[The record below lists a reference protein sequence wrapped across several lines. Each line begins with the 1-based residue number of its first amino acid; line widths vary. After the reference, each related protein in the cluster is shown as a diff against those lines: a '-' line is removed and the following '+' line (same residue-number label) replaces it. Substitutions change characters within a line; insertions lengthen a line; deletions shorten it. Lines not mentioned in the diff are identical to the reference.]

1 LKPKN
6 LLDHLCDME
15 AQLVDFSYE
24 NFTAEEA
31 ERVRKS
37 FLVFK
42 NTLYNT
48 INPSENLEHKE
59 YLKTSPLPENQSGDF
74 DMQTYDA
81 VVRHY
86 ESYNSVLKSLK
97 IDAPMKS
104 EIYSSIFSGSTPTQT
119 SNRPYI
125 DLQPILDD
133 CMGEMELLD
142 ELLHLYEKNALEFI
156 GQAKIHIQN
165 TDYDRLKLAAH
176 KIKAGLAML
185 NTNDLYTII
194 NQIEQTCKTDNDP
207 KHLQFLYNCF
217 VTEFPAVQ
225 KALHNAYEDLKKLN
239 Q

>member
-1 LKPKN
+1 
-6 LLDHLCDME
+6 ME

-59 YLKTSPLPENQSGDF
+59 YLKTSQLPENQSGDF

-119 SNRPYI
+119 SNRP
-125 DLQPILDD
+125 
-133 CMGEMELLD
+133 
-142 ELLHLYEKNALEFI
+142 
-156 GQAKIHIQN
+156 
-165 TDYDRLKLAAH
+165 
-176 KIKAGLAML
+176 
-185 NTNDLYTII
+185 
-194 NQIEQTCKTDNDP
+194 
-207 KHLQFLYNCF
+207 
-217 VTEFPAVQ
+217 
-225 KALHNAYEDLKKLN
+225 
-239 Q
+239 